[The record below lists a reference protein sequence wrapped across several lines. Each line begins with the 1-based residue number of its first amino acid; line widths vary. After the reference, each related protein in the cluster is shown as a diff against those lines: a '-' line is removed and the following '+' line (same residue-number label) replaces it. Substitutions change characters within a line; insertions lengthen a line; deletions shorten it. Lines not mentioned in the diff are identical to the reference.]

1 MCTEMCIEVLS
12 NLINMEF
19 LELLQRP
26 ETYATLI
33 MLSGLEII
41 LGVDNIIFISII
53 TGRLPGKYQ
62 QRARLQGILLALV
75 FRILL
80 LLSIS
85 WLVKLTE
92 PIFLSFSGRDL
103 VLLGGGIFL
112 VIKSILEIKELFEE
126 VEGGHE
132 KDGVRKRAT
141 SYWAI
146 VAQVIVIDIVFS
158 FDSVITAVGLV
169 KEIPIMIGAIIIAM
183 IVMLSCAEY
192 ISRFVNKNP
201 TMKMLALAFLVLIGV
216 LLCLE
221 GFHIEVPKSYV
232 YSAVSFSLIVE
243 ILNMRLRKK
252 VQ

>member
-1 MCTEMCIEVLS
+1 
-12 NLINMEF
+12 MEI

-75 FRILL
+75 FRIIL

-92 PIFLSFSGRDL
+92 PLVLGFSGRDL

-112 VIKSILEIKELFEE
+112 IVKSVLEIKELFSE
-126 VEGGHE
+126 VGESHGAE
-132 KDGVRKRAT
+132 AARKRAT
-141 SYWAI
+141 SYWSI

-169 KEIPIMIGAIIIAM
+169 KEIPIMIAAIVIAM
-183 IVMLSCAEY
+183 IVMLSCAEF
-192 ISRFVNKNP
+192 ISRFVNQNP

-232 YSAVSFSLIVE
+232 YAAVSFSLAVE
-243 ILNMRLRKK
+243 ILNMKLRKK
-252 VQ
+252 SAAAHEPIPNKVVT

>member
-1 MCTEMCIEVLS
+1 
-12 NLINMEF
+12 MEI

-62 QRARLQGILLALV
+62 QRARLQGILLALI
-75 FRILL
+75 FRIIL

-92 PIFLSFSGRDL
+92 PLVLGFSGRDL

-112 VIKSILEIKELFEE
+112 IVKSMMEIKELFDEAGE
-126 VEGGHE
+126 SHSAKVA
-132 KDGVRKRAT
+132 RKRAT

-169 KEIPIMIGAIIIAM
+169 KEIPIMIAAIVIAM
-183 IVMLSCAEY
+183 IVMLSCAEL
-192 ISRFVNKNP
+192 ISRFVNQNP

-216 LLCLE
+216 LLTLE
-221 GFHIEVPKSYV
+221 GFHIEVSKSYV
-232 YSAVSFSLIVE
+232 YAAVGFSLVVE

-252 VQ
+252 NVAAHATIANKVVT